1 MSGRGSGTRPILDC
15 IKLEGIATKRG
26 QKISRG
32 DADDENGDN
41 GLGDGFWRSNA
52 NVVLPV

>member
-1 MSGRGSGTRPILDC
+1 MSVRGSGTRPILDC

-32 DADDENGDN
+32 DADEENGDN